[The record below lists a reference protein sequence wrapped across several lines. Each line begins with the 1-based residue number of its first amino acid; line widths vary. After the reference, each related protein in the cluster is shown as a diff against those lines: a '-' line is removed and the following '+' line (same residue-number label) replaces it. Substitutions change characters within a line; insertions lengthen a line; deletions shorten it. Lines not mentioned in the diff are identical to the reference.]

1 MSAPF
6 NSGTITLNKSANS
19 KATEIIEK
27 HLGRGRYY
35 EIDNNVIEIYEIQ
48 DYSFE
53 DVLIKLADDLR
64 EIGYTMSGSISY
76 YGDYDGRID
85 IDEDGVENI
94 PIEDT
99 ALHDASDEELIGILE
114 GRGYIVT
121 KRN

>member
-6 NSGTITLNKSANS
+6 NSGVITLSKPVDN

-27 HLGRGRYY
+27 YLGRGNYY
-35 EIDNNVIEIYEIQ
+35 EINKNVIEINEIQ
-48 DYSFE
+48 EYSFE
-53 DVLIKLADDLR
+53 NTLVELADDLR

-85 IDEDGVENI
+85 IDEDGVEDI
-94 PIEDT
+94 PIEDF
-99 ALHDASDEELIGILE
+99 ALHDASDEELIEILE
-114 GRGYIVT
+114 NRGYIVT